1 MPLLELSERK
11 KQILSTIVRT
21 YVQTGEPV
29 GSKAL
34 CDSLGGISSATIRNE
49 MSFLAENGY
58 LAQPHTSAGRIPT
71 NRAYRLYIDD
81 LMPRRAPSE
90 ALMAQIRRMLPD
102 SSADSQ
108 RALLSAV
115 GALSKATGCA
125 ALITS
130 QVSSGTLIHKIEL
143 IPMSFN
149 RALLV
154 LVTSSGAVIS
164 RMYSFSVTLTGE
176 LIGRFLTL
184 AEENLIGKELNSIQ
198 PATLQTIV
206 AGAGEF
212 ALELTEPVFALGE
225 IIEEVGKSTLTLV
238 GETRL
243 LSHPGITLS
252 KAHELFEL
260 FSGGDEI
267 LAMLDAWGKE
277 SGVILGGDTSYT
289 ALDRSS
295 LVLAKYSVGNA
306 TTGYIGIIGP
316 TRMDYD
322 SILPGIEYFAHLLS
336 ADTQQK
342 KGLI

>member
-1 MPLLELSERK
+1 MELTERK
-11 KQILSTIVRT
+11 KQILATIVRT

-34 CDSLGGISSATIRNE
+34 CDAMGGISSATIRNE
-49 MSFLAENGY
+49 MSYLAENGY
-58 LAQPHTSAGRIPT
+58 LTQPHTSAGRIPT

-81 LMPRRAPSE
+81 LMPHRAPSE

-108 RALLSAV
+108 RAVYSAV
-115 GALSKATGCA
+115 SALSKATGCA
-125 ALITS
+125 ALITA
-130 QVSSGTLIHKIEL
+130 QTSSGTLIHKIEL
-143 IPMSFN
+143 IPMGFN

-154 LVTSSGAVIS
+154 LVTSTGAVIS

-176 LIGRFLTL
+176 LISRFLSL
-184 AEENLIGKELNSIQ
+184 AEDHLLGRELSSIQ

-206 AGAGEF
+206 AGAGAF
-212 ALELTEPVFALGE
+212 AFELTEPISALGE
-225 IIEEVGKSTLTLV
+225 IIEEVGQAKLQLV

-252 KAHELFEL
+252 KAHEMFEL
-260 FSGGDEI
+260 FSGGAEV
-267 LAMLDAWGKE
+267 LAMLDAWDKD
-277 SGVILGGDTSYT
+277 SGVILGGDTSYA

-295 LVLAKYSVGNA
+295 IVLSKYNLGGA

-322 SILPGIEYFAHLLS
+322 SILPGIEYFARLISENDAQHS
-336 ADTQQK
+336 

>member
-1 MPLLELSERK
+1 MELSERK
-11 KQILSTIVRT
+11 KQILATIVRT

-49 MSFLAENGY
+49 MSYLAENGY
-58 LAQPHTSAGRIPT
+58 LTQPHTSAGRIPT

-108 RALLSAV
+108 RAVLSAV
-115 GALSKATGCA
+115 SALSKATGCA
-125 ALITS
+125 ALITA
-130 QVSSGTLIHKIEL
+130 QTSSGTLIHKIEF
-143 IPMSFN
+143 IPMGFN
-149 RALLV
+149 RALMV
-154 LVTSSGAVIS
+154 LVTSAGAVIS
-164 RMYSFSVTLTGE
+164 RMYSFSNNLTGE
-176 LIGRFLTL
+176 LISRFL
-184 AEENLIGKELNSIQ
+184 NLVEDNLLGKELCSVQ

-206 AGAGEF
+206 AGAGEYAF
-212 ALELTEPVFALGE
+212 ELTEPVFALGE
-225 IIEEVGKSTLTLV
+225 IIEEVGKAKLQLV

-252 KAHELFEL
+252 KAHEMFEL
-260 FSGGDEI
+260 FSGGEEV

-277 SGVILGGDTSYT
+277 SGVILGGDTSYS

-295 LVLAKYSVGNA
+295 LVLSKYSVGNA

-336 ADTQQK
+336 TTDKEHT